1 MELSLIALSVLVCL
15 ALLALDGRRR
25 ERATWRD
32 WEILLTPKGER
43 RYDEL
48 ARGVRDN
55 AHLVDFTLG
64 RAGELNVVGQAAEA
78 RRLLDVGTAL
88 LGRFSGLM
96 THLLVEMARFSRMT
110 WAMAGVPSLP
120 AARFRTPS
128 LAWRAHLSN
137 LVQPFCVT
145 AGERF
150 RLRLVALR
158 SGFRVLH
165 GMVGRVSQRL
175 QGHGAAHQ
183 RDWVTVAAA
192 RADVG
197 TLTDESLASLRVLLT
212 ALGARPRN
220 SARVLA
226 EEPRA

>member
-1 MELSLIALSVLVCL
+1 MEFSLIALSALVCL
-15 ALLALDGRRR
+15 ALLALDARRR

-32 WEILLTPKGER
+32 WEVLLTPKGER

-78 RRLLDVGTAL
+78 RRLLDVGSAL

-96 THLLVEMARFSRMT
+96 SHLLVEMARFSRMT

-120 AARFRTPS
+120 ASRFRTQP
-128 LAWRAHLSN
+128 LAWRAHLAN

-150 RLRLVALR
+150 RLRLLPLR
-158 SGFRVLH
+158 SGYRLLH
-165 GMVGRVSQRL
+165 GMVDRASRRLRTHEGASQRE
-175 QGHGAAHQ
+175 
-183 RDWVTVAAA
+183 WVTVAAA

-197 TLTDESLASLRVLLT
+197 TLTDESLASLKVLLT

-220 SARVLA
+220 KARVLA
-226 EEPRA
+226 EQPRA